1 MKNEKSSIVCS
12 GMEVPITYIQQET
25 ETTYLAIFL
34 PGKGYTTQKP
44 LLYYATSLY
53 VEKGFDVPHLDYNE
67 LLQDLDKEN
76 CKEVINQVV
85 QSFLQKHNYSKIH
98 FVAKSIGTYA
108 LVHILQQN
116 DIPNSQVIW
125 LTPLLSVDKVYQ
137 TMLKSELGGS
147 VFIGNKDPYYVE
159 ERFLKL
165 EENPHLTLSL
175 IPGANHSLEFEN
187 NTIQSIRVVEIII
200 EELQKIIQ

>member
-1 MKNEKSSIVCS
+1 MRS
-12 GMEVPITYIQQET
+12 YI
-25 ETTYLAIFL
+25 
-34 PGKGYTTQKP
+34 
-44 LLYYATSLY
+44 
-53 VEKGFDVPHLDYNE
+53 
-67 LLQDLDKEN
+67 
-76 CKEVINQVV
+76 
-85 QSFLQKHNYSKIH
+85 
-98 FVAKSIGTYA
+98 
-108 LVHILQQN
+108 ILQQN

-165 EENPHLTLSL
+165 EENLHLTLSL

-187 NTIQSIRVVEIII
+187 NTIQSIRVVETII